1 MISIQMLEV
10 QIDVNRVYLEDLN
23 GKKSIQFMDLIL
35 IFGNSNLQK
44 EILFVVTEFMMIKME
59 YVTNIKG

>member
-1 MISIQMLEV
+1 
-10 QIDVNRVYLEDLN
+10 
-23 GKKSIQFMDLIL
+23 MDLIL

-59 YVTNIKG
+59 YVTNIKE

>member
-59 YVTNIKG
+59 YVTNIKE